1 MNARKY
7 CDTVP
12 FQHKKEDEGRCRAL
26 SRRFLSLLTVAFKAR
41 KGSSSRAVIL
51 VVTTCFLLHEM
62 AYQGGF
68 HAHRIQYNYPIRL
81 KNVKK
86 FTSTVLLMSFILV
99 EDLPSWHH

>member
-1 MNARKY
+1 LQGKNVRKS

-12 FQHKKEDEGRCRAL
+12 LQKKKEDKGKCTAL

-62 AYQGGF
+62 AYQGGI
-68 HAHRIQYNYPIRL
+68 HAYRLQYNYPICM
-81 KNVKK
+81 KNVK
-86 FTSTVLLMSFILV
+86 ILPV
-99 EDLPSWHH
+99 FWG